1 MAGAIRKIGLNLIV
15 ILHRWF
21 GRPAPSGW
29 QRSRRPAA
37 LRGR

>member
-1 MAGAIRKIGLNLIV
+1 MAGAIRKIGLKLV
-15 ILHRWF
+15 VALHRAF

-29 QRSRRPAA
+29 QRSRRTAS